1 MDVLIWIN
9 TLAVLAAVTLQTVLL
24 FVGLRRLSEALVK
37 MSEEVRHVA
46 EMEDQTQRLIL
57 QRLPAGPQV

>member
-24 FVGLRRLSEALVK
+24 FVGLQRLSEALVK

-46 EMEDQTQRLIL
+46 EMEDQAQHLIL